1 MMGPMAAPL
10 LVITNSGAGT
20 ADEENLEQALAVLRP
35 HASVEVEATS
45 EPGELDGV
53 LHRAGSR
60 TIVVAGGDGSLH
72 AVVSA
77 LHKRNE
83 LADATLGLLPLGTG
97 NDFARA
103 LGIPLEIE
111 DAARVLLSGRPRRLD
126 LLVDETGQV
135 VVNNVHVGAGAAASR
150 RAHRWKTRL
159 GKVGVG
165 KVNLGKLGYPIGA
178 ALTAYN
184 PPLIRL
190 RVEVDGDVVVDV
202 DQQVLMVAVGNGTSV
217 GGGTELT
224 PDADPGDGRADVMV
238 SRATGR
244 LARLVYAAKLGL
256 ASHDELEEVDTYR
269 ATRVSVSGE
278 EFWISA
284 DGELD
289 GPERRR
295 TWTLH
300 PSAYSMV
307 LPETR

>member
-1 MMGPMAAPL
+1 MTDPL

-20 ADEENLEQALAVLRP
+20 SDEENLEAALAVLRP

-77 LHKRNE
+77 LHRRNE
-83 LADATLGLLPLGTG
+83 LGRNTLGLLPLGTG

-103 LGIPLEIE
+103 VGIPLDPAES
-111 DAARVLLSGRPRRLD
+111 AQALLDGSPRPMD

-135 VVNNVHVGAGAAASR
+135 VVNSVHVGAGAAASR
-150 RAHRWKTRL
+150 RADRWKSRL

-165 KVNLGKLGYPIGA
+165 RLNLGRLGYPIGA

-184 PPLIRL
+184 PPVLRL
-190 RVEVDGDVVVDV
+190 RVEVDGEVVVDV
-202 DQQVLMVAVGNGTSV
+202 DEQVLMVAVGIGTSV
-217 GGGTELT
+217 GGGLELT
-224 PDADPGDGRADVMV
+224 PEADPSDGRADVMV
-238 SRATGR
+238 SRCTGP
-244 LARLVYAAKLGL
+244 LSRLVYAAKLGL
-256 ASHDELEEVDTYR
+256 GSHSDLEEVDYLR
-269 ATRVSVSGE
+269 ATRVAVSGE

-284 DGELD
+284 DGEID
-289 GPERRR
+289 GPERLRSWELRR
-295 TWTLH
+295 A
-300 PSAYSMV
+300 AYSLV
-307 LPETR
+307 L